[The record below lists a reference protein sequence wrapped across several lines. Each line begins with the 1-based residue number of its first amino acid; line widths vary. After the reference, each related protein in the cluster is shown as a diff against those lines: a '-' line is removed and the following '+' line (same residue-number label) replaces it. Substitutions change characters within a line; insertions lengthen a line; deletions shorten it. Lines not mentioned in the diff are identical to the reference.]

1 VAEITPIR
9 NGRPT
14 ICKDKNMKTKLTL
27 IAFFISLFAF
37 SEVNAQQ
44 CNVVNTAFQAGE
56 NIQYNLYFNKGIVRI
71 RSGRGS
77 LVIENTNFR
86 GAPAYKTTMLLN
98 TSGFANAVY
107 TVNDTLISYVDKNL
121 RPLLFTKNAFEG
133 KDYSIE
139 RQSFTYDGDQISIE
153 TSRIFN
159 GVQRFDETVTTD
171 KCTYDYLS
179 VLLYVRNLDF
189 DNMKPGDRQH
199 IQFISGRNP
208 VNMYVNFLGTSTLRA
223 DDGNRY
229 NVINISLTILDDAFQ
244 NQRDAIRASL
254 SNDANRIPVVIDTVL
269 RIGTVR
275 AMMRGFSGQRN

>member
-1 VAEITPIR
+1 
-9 NGRPT
+9 
-14 ICKDKNMKTKLTL
+14 MKTKLMF
-27 IAFFISLFAF
+27 IALFISLFTF
-37 SEVNAQQ
+37 SEANAQQ

-56 NIQYNLYFNKGIVRI
+56 NIQYNLSFRAGVLRT
-71 RSGRGS
+71 RAGRGS
-77 LVIENTNFR
+77 LVIENTTFR
-86 GAPAYKTTMLLN
+86 GVPAYRTTMLLN
-98 TSGFANAVY
+98 TSGFANAIY
-107 TVNDTLISYVDKNL
+107 TVNDTLVSHVDKNL

-133 KDYSIE
+133 SDYSIE
-139 RQSFTYDGDQISIE
+139 RQSFSYDGNQINIE

-189 DNMKPGDRQH
+189 NNMKPGDRQH

-229 NVINISLTILDDAFQ
+229 NVINISLTSLDDAFQ

-254 SNDANRIPVVIDTVL
+254 SNDANRIPIVIDTVL

-275 AMMRGFSGQRN
+275 AMMRGFSGARN